1 MPEKTESIVVGL
13 GEVLWDCF
21 PDTRRPG
28 GAPANVAYHA
38 CRLGHRGVVVSRVG
52 RDADGD
58 ALARHLE
65 THGLDLRYVQR
76 DAERPTGR
84 VTVDTGDSARP
95 VFTIHEG
102 VAWDRLAFDA
112 ALAGLMAGASAV
124 CFGTLAQRGP
134 TSRATIHRCLEAARD
149 ALVVY
154 DVNLRQDWYAR
165 EWVERSLVASRV
177 VKLNESEVSAVS
189 DLLGM
194 GARGDPSRF
203 AKGLGEGYG
212 VELTC
217 VTRAERG
224 CVVLGPDET
233 IDVPGKPVEVVDA
246 VGAGDAFTAG
256 LISGLLRGWPL
267 DRTAAFANELGAL
280 VARSAGAM
288 PALDRELDA
297 LLAAFDA

>member
-1 MPEKTESIVVGL
+1 MPERAESIVVGL

-21 PDTRRPG
+21 PDGRRPG

-52 RDADGD
+52 RDEAGD

-65 THGLDLRYVQR
+65 AQGLDLRYVQR

-84 VTVDTGDSARP
+84 VTVDTDDSARP
-95 VFTIHEG
+95 VFIIHED

-112 ALAGLMAGASAV
+112 ELAGLMASASAV
-124 CFGTLAQRGP
+124 CFGTLAQRDA
-134 TSRATIHRCLEAARD
+134 TSRSTIRRCLDAARD

-165 EWVERSLVASRV
+165 EWIERSLALSRV
-177 VKLNESEVSAVS
+177 VKLNEKEVSVVS
-189 DLLGM
+189 ELLGT
-194 GARGDPSRF
+194 DPGGF
-203 AKGLGEGYG
+203 AKSLRERYD

-224 CVVLGPDET
+224 CVLLGPDET
-233 IDVPGKPVEVVDA
+233 VDVPGKPVEVVDA
-246 VGAGDAFTAG
+246 VGAGDAFTAA

-267 DRTAAFANELGAL
+267 ERTAGFANELGAL
-280 VARSAGAM
+280 VARSPGAM
-288 PALDRELDA
+288 PALDRELDT